1 MGSDSASEGNKDITI
16 KGDINVYIFGKIKNQ
31 SNDRENDDDVINYKI
46 IKKLFYK
53 ANAKNNGFICTSNN
67 IQYEYEYR
75 KIEKVQNAEKKE
87 NKNYNAFLFFNNDDE
102 NFSKNLVNH
111 LKEKDVHNTNK
122 NVIIYFGD
130 KKFIV
135 DSIME
140 VSQESP
146 ETVPFL
152 IVVDDIANYDEK
164 LKYINYIPNFQ
175 SIQKSLTKKENIDE
189 NEYRKLCVKALF
201 NYILTKLYRIDMYYN
216 QLGYNL
222 NRLNPF
228 IEVNSKIKFHLT
240 IGLVG
245 YSGCE
250 KSTLINLVFGELVSR
265 VSSTATDV
273 TTLCS
278 EYYLP
283 VGKLKSKNI
292 GQIRILDFPGIS
304 EDKHYE
310 DVVKPKILKKMKE
323 YKKNMEQIDVALFF
337 ISNGNNREL
346 TKSGLDLIRLLHEQK
361 IRIIFIINGPIRPE
375 LLQSKKKN

>member
-1 MGSDSASEGNKDITI
+1 
-16 KGDINVYIFGKIKNQ
+16 
-31 SNDRENDDDVINYKI
+31 
-46 IKKLFYK
+46 
-53 ANAKNNGFICTSNN
+53 
-67 IQYEYEYR
+67 
-75 KIEKVQNAEKKE
+75 
-87 NKNYNAFLFFNNDDE
+87 
-102 NFSKNLVNH
+102 
-111 LKEKDVHNTNK
+111 
-122 NVIIYFGD
+122 
-130 KKFIV
+130 
-135 DSIME
+135 
-140 VSQESP
+140 
-146 ETVPFL
+146 
-152 IVVDDIANYDEK
+152 
-164 LKYINYIPNFQ
+164 
-175 SIQKSLTKKENIDE
+175 
-189 NEYRKLCVKALF
+189 
-201 NYILTKLYRIDMYYN
+201 MYYN

-228 IEVNSKIKFHLT
+228 NEVNSKIKFHLT

-245 YSGCE
+245 YSGCG

-283 VGKLKSKNI
+283 VRKLKSKNI

-361 IRIIFIINGPIRPE
+361 IRIIFIVNGPIRPE